1 MSIENDVVNHVKSL
15 PPQLCLDL
23 NKFKTYQ
30 EYFDACDTDVRTS
43 YRKAFRKYYTVTKL
57 DEIHSLLSAELYEI
71 WMSKDTR
78 QDRKINLNYQ
88 HIDGRTIEINKDEW
102 VIPDYSIYKFP
113 NCSLEFFVCYDIHMR
128 VVAYLELA
136 IVGDTAV
143 VHSTLGHG
151 DHLKNG
157 IMKFMFVEV
166 LRTNPYIRVIAYGN
180 QTSFFKDDL
189 LINEMRKL

>member
-1 MSIENDVVNHVKSL
+1 MSIENDVINHIKGL

-43 YRKAFRKYYTVTKL
+43 YRKAFRKYYTVVKEDKPTSY
-57 DEIHSLLSAELYEI
+57 SLWEI
-71 WMSKDTR
+71 WTSKNKR
-78 QDRKINLNYQ
+78 QDRDINLNYQ
-88 HIDGRTIEINKDEW
+88 HIDGRTILINKDEW
-102 VIPDYSIYKFP
+102 VVPDYSKYKTE
-113 NCSLEFFVCYDIHMR
+113 NSSLEFFICLDINMR

-166 LRTNPYIRVIAYGN
+166 LRTNPHIKMLAYGN

>member
-1 MSIENDVVNHVKSL
+1 MSIENDLISHL
-15 PPQLCLDL
+15 RGLTPQLCLDL
-23 NKFKTYQ
+23 NKFKSYQ
-30 EYFDACDTDVRTS
+30 EYFDACDTDVRTC
-43 YRKAFRKYYTVTKL
+43 YRKAFRKYYRILKVDKVNPA
-57 DEIHSLLSAELYEI
+57 LSSDLYEI
-71 WMSKDTR
+71 WVSKNTR
-78 QDRKINLNYQ
+78 QDREINLNYQ
-88 HIDGRTIEINKDEW
+88 HVDGRSIVINKDEW

-113 NCSLEFFVCYDIHMR
+113 DCSLELFLCYDINAK
-128 VVAYLELA
+128 VVAYLELL
-136 IVGDTAV
+136 IVGATAV

-166 LRTNPYIRVIAYGN
+166 LRTNPHIKMLAYGN